1 MSGEI
6 AFTSLETGPDD
17 DGGWNLE
24 GSGLCS
30 IDRFSR
36 VLAIWLVLQDKPQ
49 TIGDAVHV
57 FNATSY
63 VIRMAAKW
71 RPTLWVGTDDELV
84 FTGDIDNA
92 KHGMTDSHI
101 WDAIQIIAMAHPNPD
116 AADCARVAVVAKLLN
131 VEESRLRRVVEEG
144 GPWLYLN
151 GDDVCHDGE

>member
-17 DGGWNLE
+17 DGGWNLD

-36 VLAIWLVLQDKPQ
+36 VLAVWLVLQDKPQ
-49 TIGDAVHV
+49 TIGDAVSV

-71 RPTLWVGTDDELV
+71 RPTLWIGTDDDLV
-84 FTGDIDNA
+84 FTGDILKA
-92 KHGMTDSHI
+92 TRGMTDSHI
-101 WDAIQIIAMAHPNPD
+101 WDAIQIIAIAHPNPD
-116 AADCARVAVVAKLLN
+116 DITCARVAVVAKLLN
-131 VEESRLRRVVEEG
+131 LPESRVREVVTDG
-144 GPWLYLN
+144 APWLYLH
-151 GDDVCHDGE
+151 GDDIYHEGE